1 MNSVIYKTSYY
12 NFYVPVPENDCYL
25 LYNSRTNGLTEMES
39 EVVRQLIHWSK
50 LDKIPSKEL
59 KCLSPDIL
67 DSLIESSYVV
77 NACVDEKELIH
88 KRIVR
93 QRRASYKNAS
103 FELTITP
110 TLSCNMGCP
119 YCFEGPK
126 PYRNFM
132 SEETIDD
139 IVQFM
144 EREIQNSD
152 IVESFR
158 KVRVTWYGGEP
169 LLRPE
174 VIENLSS
181 KILVLQEKYDLEYDA
196 NCITNGLLLTPE
208 NWALLERAKVSSV
221 QVTIDGYKDTH
232 DSLRP
237 LLPMYGSEDQG
248 NYERILDNLS
258 ALKQSSSIRVNI
270 RINCDKVIMK
280 HMELFL
286 DDLENRGIWPQRH
299 DQFKMYIAHKKPPPD
314 GLPVDEVSDYYS
326 SREFGKQVDH
336 FSSLRRD
343 RYNHWARKN
352 QKQPARTRMNLPKP
366 AAFLCGSASL
376 PYSIVLDSAGYVH
389 QCWEHVNH
397 NTTRAH
403 HISEPYDLQ
412 HPRRSLFV
420 HWDKF
425 MQNPM
430 CRDCKILP
438 VCDMACPHL
447 DPPNA
452 CPDIRWSLPD
462 RLKSQYLMAKETPE
476 QIQSFEEF
484 DNDLQNAFSLSVK
497 CDEIN

>member
-1 MNSVIYKTSYY
+1 MNSVTYKPSYY
-12 NFYVPVPENDCYL
+12 NFYIPVPEKDCYL
-25 LYNSRTNGLTEMES
+25 LYNSRTNGLVEMKPE
-39 EVVRQLIHWSK
+39 EARQLIRWSK
-50 LDKIPSKEL
+50 LDEIPSGEL
-59 KCLSPDIL
+59 RGFGQEAV
-67 DSLIESSYVV
+67 DSLIEFSFIVSSRL
-77 NACVDEKELIH
+77 DEKELIH
-88 KRIVR
+88 KRIVGQR
-93 QRRASYKNAS
+93 QASYRNAT

-132 SEETIDD
+132 SEETVDD

-144 EREIQNSD
+144 EREIQHSR
-152 IVESFR
+152 IVESFG
-158 KVRVTWYGGEP
+158 KIRVTWYGGEP

-174 VIENLSS
+174 VIEHLSS
-181 KILVLQEKYDLEYDA
+181 KILVLQEKYELEYEA
-196 NCITNGLLLTPE
+196 NCVTNGLLLTPE
-208 NWALLERAKVSSV
+208 NWAILERAKVSFV

-232 DSLRP
+232 DTLRP
-237 LLPMYGSEDQG
+237 LLPMYGSDDQR
-248 NYERILDNLS
+248 NYDKILDHLS
-258 ALKQSSSIRVNI
+258 ALSQSAPISVAI
-270 RINCDKVIMK
+270 RINCDKNIMK
-280 HMELFL
+280 HIDLFF
-286 DDLENRGIWPQRH
+286 DDLETRGIWPQRRG
-299 DQFKMYIAHKKPPPD
+299 QFSMYLAHKTLPPD
-314 GLPVDEVSDYYS
+314 GSPVDEISDYYS
-326 SREFGKQVDH
+326 SREFGKQVDQ
-336 FSSLRRD
+336 FSLLMQN
-343 RYNHWARKN
+343 RYNRWAEKN
-352 QKQPARTRMNLPKP
+352 KKRRGRVRMNLPRP

-438 VCDMACPHL
+438 ICNMACPHL
-447 DPPNA
+447 DPPDA

-462 RLKSQYLMAKETPE
+462 RLKSQYLMTKDAPE

-484 DNDLQNAFSLSVK
+484 DSGLQDAYSISVK